1 MKRLIALGVVVALL
15 ISVALTGC
23 ASLIGHGIVL
33 GEDLEVKVV
42 IHTPTDTLVYREI
55 PDFDDGEGIANAVFW
70 YGYDSLDLVEDTILA
85 SEWDVEG
92 EPLIRVVRDTTTG
105 RLIYREIPDFV
116 DGVGI
121 ATAVDLY
128 GYEDIQVLEE
138 VYLPLSTWAQET
150 IWRVGENLPHS
161 QHIGR
166 LINVNVSLAKPLTVR
181 RWYLGNTYDEQCL
194 AAQSVVAMWIDD
206 TLNIND
212 WVIVSYI
219 DEIPDTE
226 ELNLSIVVDK
236 VYNSWS

>member
-105 RLIYREIPDFV
+105 RLIYREIPDFA

-150 IWRVGENLPHS
+150 IWRVGDNLPHS

-166 LINVNVSLAKPLTVR
+166 LIAVDINLVNPATVR
-181 RWYLGNTYDEQCL
+181 RWHQGKTYDVQCL
-194 AAQSVVAMWIDD
+194 VEQDVVNLWLADE
-206 TLNIND
+206 LNIGD
-212 WVIVSYI
+212 WVVVSYI
-219 DEIPDTE
+219 DENPETE
-226 ELNLSIVVDK
+226 EINLVVITGK
-236 VYNSWS
+236 LYKSWG